1 MSVEFMDAAS
11 TADVP
16 DPDGSVHAAREESEC
31 VKLHAYDS
39 IQMTLLTKNN

>member
-16 DPDGSVHAAREESEC
+16 DPDRPVHAAREQSER

-39 IQMTLLTKNN
+39 IQMALVTKCN